1 MVAPITAE
9 QFEFLLPLACEWAQA
24 QEQHILAAGAP
35 LSQHGL
41 SDAARI
47 GISQPQRV
55 RILYVPEIP
64 IPQHPALR
72 VAAEQTQLI
81 SPLTGGLT
89 LRYGIFIRED
99 CAYSRAMVVHELG
112 HTAQYERL
120 GGFEPFLRQYLFE
133 CLTIGYPEAPME
145 QEVISLTTLICGDEM
160 VCWCCRRYIHPL
172 AASHA
177 LRGSQSLILCLVR

>member
-1 MVAPITAE
+1 MSTITLE
-9 QFEFLLPLACEWAQA
+9 EFESLLPLACQWAAA
-24 QEQHILAAGAP
+24 QEEHILSVGAP
-35 LSQHGL
+35 LSQMAL
-41 SDAARI
+41 ADAQRV
-47 GISQPQRV
+47 GVTQRQRV
-55 RILYVPEIP
+55 RILRMPEIP

-72 VAAEQTQLI
+72 AAAEQTQLI

-89 LRYGIFIRED
+89 LRYGIFIRAD

-145 QEVISLTTLICGDEM
+145 QEVISLTTRICGDE
-160 VCWCCRRYIHPL
+160 
-172 AASHA
+172 
-177 LRGSQSLILCLVR
+177 QT